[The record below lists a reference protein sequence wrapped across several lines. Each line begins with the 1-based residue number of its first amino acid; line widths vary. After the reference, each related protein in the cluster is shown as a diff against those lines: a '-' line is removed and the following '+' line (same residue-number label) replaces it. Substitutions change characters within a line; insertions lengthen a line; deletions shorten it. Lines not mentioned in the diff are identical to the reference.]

1 MLFIQTL
8 LHFAAATKSRDSNII
23 QHLLSKLN
31 VPLIN
36 IQNFQK
42 QSPLHIAVLNNNE
55 NVVQQLLAA
64 GADASLVDNDD
75 NTPLHLSTTLMSKSN
90 QSNILFDLV
99 SHQPKILCQKNQSG
113 LIPLHIAL
121 KNFDYQSIGY
131 LMPEKEGKL
140 IEHAQQS
147 LLLID
152 LHGRHS
158 LHYAAN
164 SGLTTFIERY
174 FKQMNKD
181 IINQQDSFGLT
192 PLHYAW

>member
-1 MLFIQTL
+1 MINTQ
-8 LHFAAATKSRDSNII
+8 
-23 QHLLSKLN
+23 N
-31 VPLIN
+31 VK
-36 IQNFQK
+36 K
-42 QSPLHIAVLNNNE
+42 QSPLHIAVLHNNAKA
-55 NVVQQLLAA
+55 VHQLLAA
-64 GADASLVDNDD
+64 GADGSLIDIED
-75 NTPLHLSTTLMSKSN
+75 NTPLHISTMLMSKLN

-99 SHQPKILCQKNQSG
+99 SHQSDILCQKNQSG

-131 LMPEKEGKL
+131 LMPEKDGQL
-140 IEHAQQS
+140 IEQAQRS
-147 LLLID
+147 LLFLD
-152 LHGRHS
+152 SFQRHS
-158 LHYAAN
+158 LHYASN